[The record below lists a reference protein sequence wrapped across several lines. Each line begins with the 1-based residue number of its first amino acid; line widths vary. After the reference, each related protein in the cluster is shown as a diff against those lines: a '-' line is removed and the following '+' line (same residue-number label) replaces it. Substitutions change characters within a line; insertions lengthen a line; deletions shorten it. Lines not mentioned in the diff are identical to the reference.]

1 VPVPQ
6 TTRIVIPDVA
16 VAAGKSLRFGGHSV
30 EAGSTTRGASKHGN
44 GERVYRGPMT
54 DETDATDEKTSTFLV
69 THADDASAML
79 SDVRDSQVHTLSE
92 NPGVEVGDVLEATV
106 APDPPMGVTYSVVDV
121 DERKTIP
128 VEASEESPTNQA
140 AEMAADLAE
149 GDLATTERAG
159 EGEVHVLAVPE
170 SDVEDAVADVQAD
183 EQTVSRAARIGVNRV
198 EIRSGEEFLSV
209 RYLP

>member
-1 VPVPQ
+1 
-6 TTRIVIPDVA
+6 
-16 VAAGKSLRFGGHSV
+16 
-30 EAGSTTRGASKHGN
+30 
-44 GERVYRGPMT
+44 M
-54 DETDATDEKTSTFLV
+54 TDEKTSTFLV
-69 THADDASAML
+69 THADDDSAML

-92 NPGVEVGDVLEATV
+92 NPGVEAGDVLEATV

-121 DERKTIP
+121 EERKTIP

-140 AEMAADLAE
+140 VDMAADLAE

-159 EGEVHVLAVPE
+159 TGEVHVLAVPE
-170 SDVEDAVADVQAD
+170 DSVEDAVADVQAD

-198 EIRSGEEFLSV
+198 EIRSGEDFLSV